1 MDNCG
6 TSRKY
11 LSGKVGSPS
20 SFDLTIGIALLIV
33 ILVNNAETSYA
44 TSFCPRGTSRSAILL
59 MKSSLLMMVIVETY
73 KRSYY
78 LGKELGSII
87 HHTANA

>member
-11 LSGKVGSPS
+11 LYGKVGSPS
-20 SFDLTIGIALLIV
+20 SFDLTIGIASLIV
-33 ILVNNAETSYA
+33 CQEFLSQGYFKICDFVDEILT
-44 TSFCPRGTSRSAILL
+44 IDD
-59 MKSSLLMMVIVETY
+59 MVIVETY